1 MTTFLRIAARIRTR
15 SDLRLVFQRASAARL
30 DLICPALINE
40 LPSSRRVMSS
50 TTAASSAS
58 TVSVLEENPR
68 LWARMAVRKKAL
80 SRTSLNETSKGHN
93 DPPHLRNLFVDVCA
107 IQHPLPSEPSP
118 VRDQLLLDVTTLEPA
133 DIAPFADTFP
143 LLTNFALQVMQL
155 YKRYGSDSA
164 VIIKVGPFAEMYG
177 DQAIRWGHALGHH
190 VSCDKTLCF
199 PWADAEALATKLVQE
214 HRVRVALI
222 EELSSAT
229 NVAQLRSMVPFP
241 TTMPGA
247 TRGLTRYLGRLF
259 TPGTI
264 APPGAD
270 VVAPL
275 AVVFPHAPPGA
286 VMGPTTPISLA
297 VCDTASRFVGLSKAS
312 VAGLRSMLSE
322 LGVAEVLIPEELSD
336 CGVQLTAHT
345 GQQQQ
350 QRFFNLFSKATL
362 VSTRPLGDFTDDVP
376 GDLQA
381 KLDDLQLSIDAS
393 VAVSDP
399 TARDISSPLR
409 ALIRYLDFV
418 YSGSVPSLISTNDA
432 ATVTAR
438 RAMFDQTS
446 VMHLEIEETLM
457 TRSKRKTLVACLD
470 KTMTK
475 SGRKALARDLK
486 NPLMDRVELEAR
498 LDRVDVLRSD
508 AVLGMGVRRIME
520 LASKKENLPLFERIV
535 SDIAGEKAMYQ
546 DLCDLA
552 RYLAAC
558 HALVAVVDSI
568 AAFHDLVSALRID
581 PNILHTL
588 QSTLVLD
595 GQSAWRFRTGVDS
608 VFDAHMVKIRA
619 SQAACDSVKR
629 ELLAEFG
636 IPTSSAVIPLFLPS
650 CPIDSASGQ
659 HRKPSLAADPLP
671 TIEFAREQFLA
682 IPVAVRASMVKEDV
696 TSTVVRATH
705 PKWTTVQ
712 GHYEQLEEDLVAHE
726 EVLLHR
732 LVRVLRPFV
741 PQLRRCAHALGT
753 FDWLQGVAQI
763 QMHDRTWARPTF
775 SETSA
780 LLVRGAVHPVMASVL
795 RREGRTPIPRD
806 CDLDREKR
814 MIIVTGTNMGG
825 KTSLLRTV
833 GALAVLAQAGIAVTA
848 QSFSLPIFDGIFT
861 RFGSHDDQAKDASTF
876 KLEVMEMA
884 TIFDKA
890 TSQSLVLIDEFG
902 RGTSYPDGLAIL
914 TGVIRGCL
922 ELGAMTMVT
931 THLHGLEKLLE
942 RHIPAHYFDQ
952 IVFLQAEM
960 LLDHV
965 NVVPAESMDYELRP
979 GAAAHSRGVEVTG
992 LCGIDS
998 VVVERA
1004 MQVRSTLEVQAH
1016 VVTK

>member
-1 MTTFLRIAARIRTR
+1 
-15 SDLRLVFQRASAARL
+15 
-30 DLICPALINE
+30 
-40 LPSSRRVMSS
+40 
-50 TTAASSAS
+50 
-58 TVSVLEENPR
+58 
-68 LWARMAVRKKAL
+68 MAVRKKVL
-80 SRTSLNETSKGHN
+80 SRTGLNETSKGHN
-93 DPPHLRNLFVDVCA
+93 DLPHLRNLFLDECA
-107 IQHPLPSEPSP
+107 IQHSPASVPSHL
-118 VRDQLLLDVTTLEPA
+118 RDQLFLEVTRLKPA
-133 DIAPFADTFP
+133 DMAQFADTFP

-164 VIIKVGPFAEMYG
+164 VMIKVGPSAEMYG
-177 DQAIRWGHALGHH
+177 DQAIHWGHALGHH
-190 VSCDKTLCF
+190 VSRDKTLCF
-199 PWADAEALATKLVQE
+199 PWAGVDAIATKLVQE
-214 HRVRVALI
+214 HRVRVAVI

-229 NVAQLRSMVPFP
+229 NLAQLRSMVPFP

-264 APPGAD
+264 APPGGD
-270 VVAPL
+270 VVARL

-297 VCDTASRFVGLSKAS
+297 VCDTASRSVGLSKTS
-312 VAGLRSMLSE
+312 VVGLRSTLNE
-322 LGVAEVLIPEELSD
+322 LGVVEALIPEDLSD
-336 CGVQLTAHT
+336 SSVQLTAHA
-345 GQQQQ
+345 GQQQL
-350 QRFFNLFSKATL
+350 QRFLDLFSKATL
-362 VSTRPLGDFTDDVP
+362 VSTRPLDDFTDDVP

-393 VAVSDP
+393 VAASDP
-399 TARDISSPLR
+399 AARDISSPLR

-418 YSGSVPSLISTNDA
+418 FSGHVPSLISTGDA
-432 ATVTAR
+432 ATVMAR

-457 TRSKRKTLVACLD
+457 TRSKSKALVACLD

-508 AVLGMGVRRIME
+508 AVLGMSVRRILE
-520 LASKKENLPLFERIV
+520 LVSKKENLPLFERIV
-535 SDIAGEKAMYQ
+535 GDIAGEKATYQ

-558 HALVAVVDSI
+558 YALVAVVDSI
-568 AAFHDLVSALRID
+568 AAFHDLVTALCID

-595 GQSAWRFRTGVDS
+595 GQSTWRFRTGVDP
-608 VFDAHMVKIRA
+608 VFDAHIVKIRA
-619 SQAACDSVKR
+619 SQAACDAVKR

-636 IPTSSAVIPLFLPS
+636 IPTSSTVVPLFLPS
-650 CPIDSASGQ
+650 CPIDPVSGLP
-659 HRKPSLAADPLP
+659 RKPSLATEPLP

-682 IPVAVRASMVKEDV
+682 IPLAVRASMVKEDV
-696 TSTVVRATH
+696 TSTTVRAVH
-705 PKWTTVQ
+705 PRWTTVQ
-712 GHYEQLEEDLVAHE
+712 GYYEQLEENLVAHE

-732 LVRVLRPFV
+732 LIRVLRPFV
-741 PQLRRCAHALGT
+741 PQLRRCSHALGT
-753 FDWLQGVAQI
+753 FDWLQGIAQI
-763 QMHDRTWARPTF
+763 QLHDPAWVRPTF
-775 SETSA
+775 SKTSA
-780 LLVRGAVHPVMASVL
+780 LTVHRAVHPVMVSVL
-795 RREGRTPIPRD
+795 RREGCTPIPRD
-806 CDLDREKR
+806 CDLDGEKR

-861 RFGSHDDQAKDASTF
+861 RFGSYDDQAKDASTF

-890 TSQSLVLIDEFG
+890 TAQSLILIDEFG

-931 THLHGLEKLLE
+931 THLHGIEKLLE
-942 RHIPAHYFDQ
+942 HHLPAHFFDQ
-952 IVFLQAEM
+952 IVFLQAKM
-960 LLDHV
+960 HLGHV
-965 NVVPAESMDYELRP
+965 NVVPAESMDYDLSP
-979 GAAAHSRGVEVTG
+979 GAAAHSRGVEVAG

-1004 MQVRSTLEVQAH
+1004 MQVRTTLEVQAH
-1016 VVTK
+1016 VVTI